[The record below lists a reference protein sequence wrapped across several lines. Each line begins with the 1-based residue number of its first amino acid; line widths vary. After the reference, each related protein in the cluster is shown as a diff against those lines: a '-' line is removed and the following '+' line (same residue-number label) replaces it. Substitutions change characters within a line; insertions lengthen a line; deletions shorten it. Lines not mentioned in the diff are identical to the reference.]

1 MVCVS
6 QIFVV
11 RDQALRSSHSP
22 STIKVIMFYDVKI
35 FLLFKGQS
43 IYRSFGV
50 VILFK
55 NQKGENSL
63 LIVLSCVWTQAHNHC
78 HRVPGLVHTCAFC

>member
-1 MVCVS
+1 MCVY

-11 RDQALRSSHSP
+11 RDQALLSSHSP
-22 STIKVIMFYDVKI
+22 STIKVIMFYDVNI

-55 NQKGENSL
+55 TKKGKFTVDCL
-63 LIVLSCVWTQAHNHC
+63 VLCLNAG
-78 HRVPGLVHTCAFC
+78 P